1 MDQTMIA
8 DTVGKKFNAALRQI
22 KKSDA
27 LYKRIRDGTAVAED
41 LLELSALSG
50 KTLGKITTETLI
62 QMLNDSAF
70 GEDLT
75 NILAGGFE
83 TNHNF
88 VADAAEQFLTHSNSA
103 LGIGIKPAAPLL
115 NYDRISGIASE
126 IMQSDSIS
134 AIAQKLIA
142 QYEELSMS
150 HVDDAMR
157 LNAEVMDNLGFET
170 LVVREF
176 HPEETDQDAHHDS
189 GYWECEWCK
198 ERATDGMPYKE
209 AYDAGVFERH
219 DGCHCVIYYI
229 TNKTVER
236 GTGNG
241 TSWNFR

>member
-8 DTVGKKFNAALRQI
+8 DVVQKKFNASLRQI
-22 KKSDA
+22 KKTDM
-27 LYKRIRDGTAVAED
+27 LYKRIRDGTAIAED

-50 KTLGKITTETLI
+50 KTLGRITTEALI
-62 QMLNDSAF
+62 EMLNDSAF

-75 NILAGGFE
+75 SLLVGGFE

-88 VADAAEQFLTHSNSA
+88 VADVAEQFLTHNNSA
-103 LGIGIKPAAPLL
+103 LGIGIKPAVPML

-142 QYEELSMS
+142 QYEALSMS
-150 HVDDAMR
+150 HVDEVMR
-157 LNAEVMDNLGFET
+157 ANAEVMENLGFET

-176 HPEETDQDAHHDS
+176 HPEETDQEAHHDKE
-189 GYWECEWCK
+189 YWECEWCK
-198 ERATDGMPYKE
+198 ERATDGMPYQE